1 MTARLSFNTACE
13 LGFRGSLDE
22 WERLQGGERK
32 VRNILP
38 SGQRVIIGFC
48 LIRQS
53 SVSPIVS
60 VHQSNQLSGPH
71 IMARSLT
78 VRQSK
83 TILAARRIGTIS
95 KDLQRSARI
104 GAAGASNLCQP
115 SLQNAYSANP
125 ARFSAA
131 ERNSISMP
139 LGGTLLVKI
148 RSNICAATL
157 GKAGRGQATRG
168 VEARATVR
176 QGRATK
182 NKFLSA
188 W

>member
-1 MTARLSFNTACE
+1 
-13 LGFRGSLDE
+13 
-22 WERLQGGERK
+22 
-32 VRNILP
+32 
-38 SGQRVIIGFC
+38 
-48 LIRQS
+48 
-53 SVSPIVS
+53 
-60 VHQSNQLSGPH
+60 
-71 IMARSLT
+71 MARSFT

-83 TILAARRIGTIS
+83 TILAVRRIGTIS

-168 VEARATVR
+168 VAARATAAKAER
-176 QGRATK
+176 RRISFYRRGKEDQKAPDKARR
-182 NKFLSA
+182 SCR
-188 W
+188 